1 MRIPD
6 AKAFHEQPY
15 PATPQGKRVNWRLSS
30 VVDALRRD
38 DSSDHGTTGTPGA
51 GDGTRPSQ
59 PASPAELTGHPTDRR
74 MLRRMV
80 RLRAAYRDV
89 HDAVILVDVPHRAV
103 VDANSSAQRLLGSSR
118 RTIRCAGVATIHAED
133 PDDLYALF
141 DEVMRQGR
149 GHVVDLNYRASDGRS
164 VPVDVSLSPLQAG
177 DARLLLCIA
186 RPRGECAR
194 TDREIEHL
202 AYHDTLTGLPNRALL
217 TDRVSHA
224 LARARRTS
232 RSGALLFLD
241 LDKFKRIND
250 SLGHAIGDA
259 LLKELA
265 RRLRQTLREEDTIA
279 RLGGD
284 EFVVL
289 LESLGQEPAAA
300 VAKAAEI
307 AEKLRQSFNRPFLL
321 RGHELYVTSSIGIV
335 TFPRDGDDVE
345 TLLRHAD
352 TAMYHAKGAGRD
364 SARLFERRMDEM
376 AMSRLRYEQDLR
388 KGLAEGQFVL
398 YFQPVQTIRE
408 GHSLGAEALLRW
420 HHPEHGLIAPSE
432 FLPYIENSALMLRLG
447 RWVLEETCRI
457 LGELQED
464 PELDAPGCVG
474 INIGHQQ
481 FEQPDFVDQV
491 RMTLERT
498 GADPQRLQ
506 IEITET
512 LLIRDDKAAIERMQ
526 ALRELGVRFALD
538 DFGTGYSSL
547 SDLRRLPIETLKI
560 DRSLIRDIAIDAH
573 DEAIVRAILSMA
585 QHIGLAV
592 VAEGVE
598 TREQLALLREAHCTY
613 YQGFLGRP
621 PVSVP
626 AFREELIFRSREMRL
641 FDQAGTRAPSACGH

>member
-1 MRIPD
+1 MSNPT
-6 AKAFHEQPY
+6 

-30 VVDALRRD
+30 VVAALRRELPCHT
-38 DSSDHGTTGTPGA
+38 DSTVSALPDAASGTARPPPADAPGPCDA
-51 GDGTRPSQ
+51 DEGRQ
-59 PASPAELTGHPTDRR
+59 E
-74 MLRRMV
+74 LRRLAQ
-80 RLRAAYRDV
+80 LRAAYRDA
-89 HDAVILVDVPHRAV
+89 HDAVLLIDVAQRTV
-103 VDANSSAQRLLGSSR
+103 VDASPSAVRLLGGSR
-118 RTIRCAGVATIHAED
+118 QTLRQKRIDAIHDED
-133 PDDLYALF
+133 PDRLLGLF
-141 DEVMRQGR
+141 DEVVRQGQGR
-149 GHVVDLNYRASDGRS
+149 VLGLNYRTRDGRS
-164 VPVDVSLSPLQAG
+164 IPADVSLSPLRGDDAG
-177 DARLLLCIA
+177 LLLCIA
-186 RPRGECAR
+186 R
-194 TDREIEHL
+194 TDRGRDRDNRRIEHL

-217 TDRVSHA
+217 TDRVTHA

-250 SLGHAIGDA
+250 SLGHAVGDA

-265 RRLRQTLREEDTIA
+265 GRLRQTLREEDTIA

-289 LESLGQEPAAA
+289 LESLGEQPTEADAMA
-300 VAKAAEI
+300 HEI
-307 AEKLRQSFNRPFLL
+307 AEKLRQSFNRPFVL

-335 TFPRDGDDVE
+335 TFPRDGDDVD

-364 SARLFERRMDEM
+364 AARLFERRMDEV

-388 KGLAEGQFVL
+388 KGLAEGQFAL

-408 GHSLGAEALLRW
+408 GRPLGAEALLRW
-420 HHPEHGLIAPSE
+420 NHPEHGLIAPSE

-457 LGELQED
+457 LGALQAD
-464 PELDAPGCVG
+464 PELDAPNCIG

-491 RMTLERT
+491 RKTLERT

-512 LLIRDDKAAIERMQ
+512 LLIRDDKAAIERMH
-526 ALRELGVRFALD
+526 ALRQLGVRFALD

-560 DRSLIRDIAIDAH
+560 DRSLIRDIASDAH
-573 DEAIVRAILSMA
+573 DQAIVRAILSMA

-598 TREQLALLREAHCTY
+598 TREQLALLRDARCTY

-621 PVSVP
+621 PVSLP

-641 FDQAGTRAPSACGH
+641 FGQTAPRDPAPTACGY